1 MSRSCEDRMYLNYF
15 KVTIY
20 GGGKKLLLKGEGG
33 EVGTVEALTK
43 VFKRQCYV
51 I

>member
-1 MSRSCEDRMYLNYF
+1 MSRSCEDRMFLNYL

-20 GGGKKLLLKGEGG
+20 GGGKKLLLEGEGG
-33 EVGTVEALTK
+33 KEGTVEALTK
-43 VFKRQCYV
+43 VFKRHCHV